1 MPAMELVSINSGR
14 RRPGRAFVLAV
25 ATLVGLGLG
34 NATATRAQGLV
45 QSIAAPGARV
55 MLVGDMDL
63 DGTNEIVTLHDDT
76 YPAIVRIFRHYN
88 DFWVESETYELPNL
102 DREGMP
108 IQLVPSL
115 GPAGGRLSIL
125 YVTYGNDPFAP
136 WGLSVL
142 RNLGPG
148 PLVDA
153 SLVGGLDR
161 RPHLPASIST
171 IGASPSGP
179 GWTLIAAAQGG
190 SATSGIYTFQGLQ
203 AWPADF
209 ELAPGFY
216 PLQMI
221 TADFSNDGLPDQVQM
236 GTFPTGPSSN
246 QLAGQV
252 RYGQIGG
259 GFGAWALVGGVAD
272 NEQPLRALD
281 WGGDGL
287 PDLLTSGHYYGNSF
301 LTLHPNTGTGLGL
314 EVGPLSNFL
323 RDDLRAIPCDLDGDG
338 VLEVVSLSYELGP
351 SSEIS
356 EVLNTGITVWRQT
369 GFSYAEEDSLYL
381 VGPATPAPNARFD
394 LAVDR
399 LDGDLYLDVA
409 FLAEGVIT
417 IYPGLGDGTFDV
429 ASAPAPRAARVPLGS
444 DPARVLEVGEVT
456 LANPRPELLV
466 GFESATASLRAFTS
480 TVGLNF
486 TEIGSADAGPAV
498 THLVADPLLGGV
510 AVGRGAL
517 APAWVPW
524 DNGLP
529 GFGTAFELAPLDSAG
544 GAGYM
549 RGLAI
554 SDVSDDGFGDL
565 VCLTPGLLGD
575 RLEIY
580 QSDGAGGFRS
590 PNANNLF
597 PQFTGVVGMQIG
609 NFTGAPYRELLALNF
624 NVAGTQYL
632 GDLSEFGYSYDAE
645 SAGLGILPRIDSPHP
660 FAAAKFR
667 GPLGPYDIV
676 TTDETGFAVRM
687 LLMAGVFSPYFSDGA
702 VFQTAG
708 MPVAFAAGDLD
719 GDGRQDF
726 AVACRDPDAVTVYRG
741 DASGIF
747 VRQDIVL
754 GPGSEMQDVRIAD
767 VDGDGQADLLFLM
780 SDAVIAPASAHAAKD
795 GGSVGSSAM
804 YVLSFPAIFAS
815 GVPDS
820 DPDLPATAPAEL
832 LPNQPNPFNPLT
844 EIAFR
849 LSRDAHA
856 VLRVYDTRGRLVTTL
871 VDGVLAAGEHRVRF
885 DGRGLASGMYLG
897 RLEADGVVQTRKM
910 MLVR

>member
-1 MPAMELVSINSGR
+1 MPAIALLSIQHGR
-14 RRPGRAFVLAV
+14 RRPGRTVLLAA
-25 ATLVGLGLG
+25 ATLIVLGLG
-34 NATATRAQGLV
+34 TASAARAQGFV
-45 QSIAAPGARV
+45 QSLAAPGARL

-63 DGTNEIVTLHDDT
+63 DGTNEIVTLHDDS
-76 YPAIVRIFRHYN
+76 YPATVHVFRRYN
-88 DFWVESETYELPNL
+88 DFWLDSESYELPNL

-125 YVTYGNDPFAP
+125 YVTYGSDPVAP

-142 RNLGPG
+142 RNFGPG

-161 RPHLPASIST
+161 RPKLPASIST
-171 IGASPSGP
+171 IGAIPSGP

-190 SATSGIYTFQGLQ
+190 SATSGVYTFQGLQ

-209 ELAPGFY
+209 ELAPDFF

-221 TADFSNDGLPDQVQM
+221 TADFSDDGFPDQVQM
-236 GTFPTGPSSN
+236 GTFPTGPSSA
-246 QLAGQV
+246 QFAGQV
-252 RYGQIGG
+252 RYGQFGG
-259 GFGAWALVGGVAD
+259 GFGPWALIGGVAD
-272 NEQPLRALD
+272 REQPLRALD

-287 PDLLTSGHYYGNSF
+287 PDLVTIGHYYGNSHF
-301 LTLHPNTGTGLGL
+301 TLQPNTGSGLGL
-314 EVGPLSNFL
+314 ETGLISNFL

-338 VLEVVSLSYELGP
+338 VLEVVSLSYQYGA
-351 SSEIS
+351 SS
-356 EVLNTGITVWRQT
+356 EVLDTGITVWRQN
-369 GFSYAEEDSLYL
+369 FPPYLEEENLYL
-381 VGPATPAPNARFD
+381 VGPAAPAWDARFD
-394 LAVDR
+394 LAVDQ
-399 LDGDLYLDVA
+399 LDGDLNLDVA

-417 IYPGLGDGTFDV
+417 IYPGLGDRTFNV
-429 ASAPAPRAARVPLGS
+429 TGAPAPRSARIPLGS
-444 DPARVLEVGEVT
+444 DPARVLEVGELT
-456 LANPRPELLV
+456 LANGRPELLV

-480 TVGLNF
+480 TLGLNF

-498 THLVADPLLGGV
+498 THLAADPLLGGV

-524 DNGLP
+524 DNGVP
-529 GFGTAFELAPLDSAG
+529 GFGAAFELAPLDSAG
-544 GAGYM
+544 GQGEM

-554 SDVSDDGFGDL
+554 SDVSNDGFGDL

-575 RLEIY
+575 RLEFY
-580 QSDGAGGFRS
+580 LSDGAGGFRS
-590 PNANNLF
+590 PVADNLY
-597 PQFTGVVGMQIG
+597 PWFTGVVGLQFG
-609 NFTGAPYRELLALNF
+609 NFTGAPYRELLTLNTD
-624 NVAGTQYL
+624 VAGVQHL
-632 GDLSEFGYSYDAE
+632 AEISASGYSYNAE
-645 SAGLGILPRIDSPHP
+645 SAGLGIAPRIDSPHP
-660 FAAAKFR
+660 FAVAKFR
-667 GPLGPYDIV
+667 GPQGPYDIV

-708 MPVAFAAGDLD
+708 MPVSFAAGDLD

-754 GPGSEMQDVRIAD
+754 GQGSEMQDVRIAD
-767 VDGDGQADLLFLM
+767 VDGDGQADLVFLM
-780 SDAVIAPASAHAAKD
+780 SNGVITPASGNVAKD
-795 GGSVGSSAM
+795 GGAVASSAM
-804 YVLSFPAIFAS
+804 YVFSFPAAYAS
-815 GVPDS
+815 AVPGTGS
-820 DPDLPATAPAEL
+820 DLPATARAEL
-832 LPNQPNPFNPLT
+832 LPNHPNPFNPLT

-871 VDGVLAAGEHRVRF
+871 ADGILAAGEHRVRF

>member
-1 MPAMELVSINSGR
+1 MPANPASTHCGR
-14 RRPGRAFVLAV
+14 RRPGRAYVLAA
-25 ATLVGLGLG
+25 ATLLGLGLG
-34 NATATRAQGLV
+34 NTSASRAQGLV
-45 QSIAAPGARV
+45 QSLAAPGARL

-76 YPAIVRIFRHYN
+76 YPATVHVFRRYN
-88 DFWVESETYELPNL
+88 DFWLDSESYELPNL

-108 IQLVPSL
+108 IQLVPNL

-153 SLVGGLDR
+153 GIVGGLDR
-161 RPHLPASIST
+161 RPKLPASIST

-209 ELAPGFY
+209 ELAPGFF

-221 TADFSNDGLPDQVQM
+221 TDYFSNDGFPDQVQM
-236 GTFPTGPSSN
+236 GTIPAGPSSN

-252 RYGQIGG
+252 RYGQFGG
-259 GFGAWALVGGVAD
+259 GFGPWTLIGGVAD

-287 PDLLTSGHYYGNSF
+287 PDLLTSGHYYGNSV
-301 LTLHPNTGTGLGL
+301 LTLHPNTGTELGLGL
-314 EVGPLSNFL
+314 GPISNFL

-338 VLEVVSLSYELGP
+338 VLEVVSLSYLLGP
-351 SSEIS
+351 STEVS
-356 EVLNTGITVWRQT
+356 EVLDTGITVWRQN
-369 GFSYAEEDSLYL
+369 FPPYVEEENLYL

-394 LAVDR
+394 LAVDQ
-399 LDGDLYLDVA
+399 LDGDLNLDVA

-417 IYPGLGDGTFDV
+417 IYPGLGDRTFNV
-429 ASAPAPRAARVPLGS
+429 AGAPAPRSARIPLGS

-456 LANPRPELLV
+456 LANGRPELLV

-480 TVGLNF
+480 TLGLNF

-498 THLVADPLLGGV
+498 THLAADPSLGGV
-510 AVGRGAL
+510 AVGRGAE

-524 DNGLP
+524 DSGVP
-529 GFGTAFELAPLDSAG
+529 GFGAAFELAPLDSAG
-544 GAGYM
+544 GQGEM

-554 SDVSDDGFGDL
+554 SDVSNDGFGDL

-575 RLEIY
+575 RLEFY
-580 QSDGAGGFRS
+580 LSDGAGGFLS
-590 PNANNLF
+590 PVADNLY
-597 PQFTGVVGMQIG
+597 PWFTGVVGLQFG
-609 NFTGAPYRELLALNF
+609 NFTGAPYRELLTLNTD
-624 NVAGTQYL
+624 VAGVQHL
-632 GDLSEFGYSYDAE
+632 AEISASGYSYNAE
-645 SAGLGILPRIDSPHP
+645 SAGLGIAPRIDSPHP
-660 FAAAKFR
+660 FAVAKFR
-667 GPLGPYDIV
+667 GPQGPYDIV
-676 TTDETGFAVRM
+676 TTDETGFGARM
-687 LLMAGVFSPYFSDGA
+687 LLMAGVISPYFADGPLYP
-702 VFQTAG
+702 TAG

-719 GDGRQDF
+719 GDGQQDF
-726 AVACRDPDAVTVYRG
+726 AVACRDPDAVTVYRNDG
-741 DASGIF
+741 SGGF

-767 VDGDGQADLLFLM
+767 VDGDGQADLVFLM
-780 SDAVIAPASAHAAKD
+780 SNGLIVPASGDVAKD
-795 GGSVGSSAM
+795 GGAGTSSAM
-804 YVLSFPAIFAS
+804 YVFSFPAVYAS
-815 GVPDS
+815 GVPGTR
-820 DPDLPATAPAEL
+820 PDLPATARAEL
-832 LPNQPNPFNPLT
+832 LPNSPNPFNPLT

-856 VLRVYDTRGRLVTTL
+856 VLRVFDTRGRLVTTL
-871 VDGVLAAGEHRVRF
+871 VDGDLAAGEHRVRF